1 MAITVHSIP
10 EVEAMRRAG
19 AVAAQTL
26 HAVCRRVAAGIST
39 ADIDAWVRED
49 TARRGATPSQ
59 LGFRGFPAAVCT
71 SVGSVVCHGIPSRD
85 VVLRDGD
92 TINVDVTSCFEG
104 FHGDTSRS
112 LLIGTVD
119 ADTRRVTEAAKAAMW
134 AGIEAVRPGARLGD
148 VGAAIAECAATFDCT
163 VVREFGGHGIGR
175 RMHMPPHIEHVGR
188 RGSGRRLKTGMT
200 FTIEPMVNAG
210 DFKTEILSDHW
221 TVLTRDRRLS
231 AQFEHTMCVTREGVE
246 VLTARPR
253 LLKNSEDK
261 EWSKLGPLTVPASV
275 SASRSAA
282 AEA

>member
-1 MAITVHSIP
+1 MAITVHSVQEI
-10 EVEAMRRAG
+10 EAMRRAG

-26 HAVCRRVAAGIST
+26 HAVCRRVEAGIST

-92 TINVDVTSCFEG
+92 TINVDVTSCFGG

-112 LLIGTVD
+112 LLVGTVD
-119 ADTRRVTEAAKAAMW
+119 ADTRRVTEAAEAAMW

-200 FTIEPMVNAG
+200 FTIEPMLTLRPVALELDDDG
-210 DFKTEILSDHW
+210 W
-221 TVLTRDRRLS
+221 TCRTADGSPS
-231 AQFEHTMCVTREGVE
+231 AQFEHTIAVTADGVE
-246 VLTARPR
+246 VLTRPPG
-253 LLKNSEDK
+253 DD
-261 EWSKLGPLTVPASV
+261 
-275 SASRSAA
+275 
-282 AEA
+282 